1 MSKIIYQLY
10 EKKKKV
16 LKCIIKKKILTK
28 TIKNINKAIKENH
41 LGTVRSNNHEILS
54 FKTF

>member
-54 FKTF
+54 FKT